1 MKRRLKMSTNKKKLQ
16 DLNLDDDFLFAKVMS
31 DKEICR
37 RVLEQIL
44 NIQIIEVKFLNEQK
58 VIDLL
63 LESKAVRLDIYVKAE
78 YKTVYNVEM
87 QKK

>member
-1 MKRRLKMSTNKKKLQ
+1 MSTNKKKLQ

-44 NIQIIEVKFLNEQK
+44 NIKISRIEFLNEQK

>member
-1 MKRRLKMSTNKKKLQ
+1 MSTNKKKLQ

-44 NIQIIEVKFLNEQK
+44 NIKISRIEFLNEQK
-58 VIDLL
+58 VTDLL

>member
-1 MKRRLKMSTNKKKLQ
+1 MSTNKKKLQ

>member
-1 MKRRLKMSTNKKKLQ
+1 MKRKLKMSTNKKKLQ

-44 NIQIIEVKFLNEQK
+44 NIQIIEIKFLK
-58 VIDLL
+58 
-63 LESKAVRLDIYVKAE
+63 
-78 YKTVYNVEM
+78 
-87 QKK
+87 

>member
-1 MKRRLKMSTNKKKLQ
+1 MSTNKKKLQ

-44 NIQIIEVKFLNEQK
+44 NIQIIEIKFLNEQK

>member
-1 MKRRLKMSTNKKKLQ
+1 MPTNKKKLQ